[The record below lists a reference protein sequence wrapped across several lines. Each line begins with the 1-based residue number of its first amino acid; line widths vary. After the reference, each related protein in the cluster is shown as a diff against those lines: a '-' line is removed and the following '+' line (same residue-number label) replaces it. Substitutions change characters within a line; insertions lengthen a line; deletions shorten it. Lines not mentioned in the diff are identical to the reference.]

1 MAVIRIGIDPNILLG
16 PVTLAWHGVTI
27 VLGIVIGALVA
38 SRWLRLRGL
47 PTDPMSTFALLAC
60 IGGIVGARI
69 FYLLE
74 HDPAALLA
82 PERLFSSHGFTFSTG
97 GVILAA
103 LLILA
108 VIWPLRHRLTRP
120 GDLAWLVLGLFAAG
134 RFYAFLLRGDSPQL
148 APGLNN
154 AQWTSLALLLIIG
167 WSLARKPMPRVVW
180 RVCTPEVT
188 EVATRGGSGGARYGG
203 GCRVRASRSARSR
216 SSLRP
221 IA

>member
-120 GDLAWLVLGLFAAG
+120 GDAPRRPGLARARPVRRRPLLRLPPPRRQPAARAGSQQRAMDQPRAPAHHRVVVGAKADAAG
-134 RFYAFLLRGDSPQL
+134 RL
-148 APGLNN
+148 A
-154 AQWTSLALLLIIG
+154 SLY
-167 WSLARKPMPRVVW
+167 
-180 RVCTPEVT
+180 T
-188 EVATRGGSGGARYGG
+188 
-203 GCRVRASRSARSR
+203 
-216 SSLRP
+216 
-221 IA
+221 